1 MLLMEE
7 FFDNEEFERWFKEA
21 IFTFESVLHDKEFKF
36 YNWAC
41 FKFQQA
47 GEFAIKALLKAYG
60 KNALG
65 HSLLKLFEE
74 IETLGIHIPSELKS
88 CARTLDMYYIGTRY
102 PYAYPDGSPHEFFDE
117 NSANIATACSQKI
130 IDFVKGIK
138 NSNV

>member
-1 MLLMEE
+1 MDN
-7 FFDNEEFERWFKEA
+7 FFDKDEFDRWFNESLY
-21 IFTFESVLHDKEFKF
+21 TFESALHDKEIKF

-65 HSLLKLFEE
+65 HSLLKLLEE
-74 IETLGIHIPSELKS
+74 IETLGISLSPELKS
-88 CARTLDMYYIGTRY
+88 CARTLDMYYIGTRN
-102 PYAYPDGSPHEFFDE
+102 PDAYPDGSPHEFFDE
-117 NSANIATACSQKI
+117 NSANIATDCSQKI
-130 IDFVKGIK
+130 IDFVKGIR

>member
-1 MLLMEE
+1 MLLMEK
-7 FFDNEEFERWFKEA
+7 FFDKEEFDRWFSESLY
-21 IFTFESVLHDKEFKF
+21 TFESALHDKEIKF

-65 HSLLKLFEE
+65 HSLLKLLEE
-74 IETLGIHIPSELKS
+74 IETLGISLSPELKS
-88 CARTLDMYYIGTRY
+88 CARTLDMYYIGTRN
-102 PYAYPDGSPHEFFDE
+102 PDAYPDGSPHEFFDE
-117 NSANIATACSQKI
+117 NSANIATDCSQKI
-130 IDFVKGIK
+130 IDFVKGIR

>member
-1 MLLMEE
+1 MEKFFDKEE
-7 FFDNEEFERWFKEA
+7 FDRWFSESLY
-21 IFTFESVLHDKEFKF
+21 TFESALHDKEIKF

-65 HSLLKLFEE
+65 HSLLKLLEE
-74 IETLGIHIPSELKS
+74 IETLGISLSPELKS
-88 CARTLDMYYIGTRY
+88 CARTLDMYYIGTRN
-102 PYAYPDGSPHEFFDE
+102 PDAYPDGSPHEFFDE
-117 NSANIATACSQKI
+117 NSANIATDCSQKI
-130 IDFVKGIK
+130 IDFVKGIR